1 MTLHFGVKLC
11 DAFCPIIEIE
21 FVGNEKVLSMKNK
34 NQTMNPAPLH
44 TVKDL
49 NDIFDLFPRKG
60 LVVLVGSPG
69 SGKSIFALNLIESA
83 LLNNPSTAALIF
95 SLGRSS
101 KEVLDLMAHSMSEI
115 TAWKFDPENLSGREA
130 ARFKKARKSIEKLP
144 LLIRDGARSVKDICA
159 TAHTINDIILK
170 QNDKMHFGAIL
181 VDYVEGI
188 EPSDKSKGRTFQ
200 IGECIM
206 RLKILSE
213 ELEVPIIL
221 LAGLNRKNF
230 YEPKVDNLMWAEEI
244 KKYADTIAL
253 LSYREIPIPT
263 ASRKKI
269 RHKIRLNIVNLSE
282 NSCTSIPLIF
292 KRSSLRYI
300 PEYGSLD

>member
-1 MTLHFGVKLC
+1 
-11 DAFCPIIEIE
+11 
-21 FVGNEKVLSMKNK
+21 
-34 NQTMNPAPLH
+34 
-44 TVKDL
+44 
-49 NDIFDLFPRKG
+49 
-60 LVVLVGSPG
+60 
-69 SGKSIFALNLIESA
+69 
-83 LLNNPSTAALIF
+83 
-95 SLGRSS
+95 
-101 KEVLDLMAHSMSEI
+101 
-115 TAWKFDPENLSGREA
+115 
-130 ARFKKARKSIEKLP
+130 
-144 LLIRDGARSVKDICA
+144 
-159 TAHTINDIILK
+159 
-170 QNDKMHFGAIL
+170 MHFGAIL